1 MYCPICNGEMTETR
15 GDHLYVE
22 SGLDN
27 VLLHGI
33 PIFKCGEGH
42 RLPTIPNVGSLHD
55 AIAQTL
61 IEKRARLAG
70 REVRFLRKH
79 MGLKAVE
86 LAKLLG
92 ITKQR
97 MSQLENER
105 DVVSNQTDRLIRAAY
120 ALKKVE
126 ENGDVSRVVT
136 LVRKV
141 LPHIARKDEPR
152 QTQFWNTTP
161 ELRESLRKRAGFRVP
176 PAWISE
182 RQIKELTVR

>member
-1 MYCPICNGEMTETR
+1 MAETR

-33 PIFKCGEGH
+33 PIFECEKGH
-42 RLPTIPNVGSLHD
+42 RLPTIPNLSSLHD
-55 AIAQTL
+55 AIAQAL
-61 IEKRARLAG
+61 VEKQARLAG

-86 LAKLLG
+86 LARLLG
-92 ITKQR
+92 LTKQR
-97 MSQLENER
+97 ISQLENER

-120 ALKKVE
+120 ALKSVE
-126 ENGDVSRVVT
+126 ENGEVSRIVT

-141 LPHIARKDEPR
+141 LPHIGRKSEHR

-161 ELRESLRKRAGFRVP
+161 ELRESLRKRAGVAVP

-182 RQIKELTVR
+182 SQIKELTVC